1 MLMLRR
7 VLVVLAGWLVVAG
20 LGLPAGA
27 LGAGDANQAACPNE
41 ALEGFR
47 EYLADCRGYE
57 MVSPPFKDSWGT
69 GGAARG
75 ASTTGGAASAVSV
88 DGSRIVFNSLGVF
101 AGAQDSLAL
110 NGGYY
115 LFSRSGSGWATS
127 AIGPSQASFPAQ
139 WFWTVSSDLG
149 RSLWVVHSPSQ
160 SVNAADLYVREGD
173 GSLVKVGPLVPPSA
187 SGGPPAGSHEEIPR
201 AEGSEIVYAGASSD
215 LSHVLFNTNDKSIS
229 WPGDTTVDRTPSL
242 YEYVGVGNT
251 RPALVGV
258 DGEGRLIS
266 DCGTSLGSQ
275 GTIGL
280 GSNDAYN
287 AVSGG
292 GGVVFFTSKGY
303 QVFGG
308 SEFPCVGGERAPE
321 VSELYARLGG
331 FETVAISEPS
341 VGQCGAC
348 DTSVRM
354 PAEFQGASLDGSK
367 VFFLSEQGLLEGA
380 TGMNLYEYDFDAQG
394 SKKVS
399 RVSGG
404 VVEPLV
410 QGVARVSGDGSR
422 VYFVAKGVLSEG
434 ANGEGREPVAGGENL
449 YVFERD
455 AAYPAGR
462 VGFVGTLSEED
473 SGDWSTRDARP
484 VQATPDGRFL
494 VFNSV
499 ADLTA
504 GDTSSKEQVFEYDAV
519 TERLVRVSVGQAGYA
534 SGMANADAHS
544 SFISSQFYNEG
555 VASAA
560 AASGLAVSAD
570 GSTVVFNSAA
580 ALTPGAEVAAAAHAS
595 SAYEYRSV
603 GSIANGNVY
612 LVSDGTSKLGGVVGG
627 LDASAQ
633 DVFWSTGDQVLAGD
647 GDLRPDTYDAR
658 VGGGFPVMAGSV
670 GCVGEA
676 CQGAGSAGVSFG
688 VPGSVGVAGGGNLSP
703 PTGSVPVPVV
713 APKAKAPTRAQRL
726 AGALRGCRHKAKAK
740 RRVCEAQA
748 RKRFAGKANVNA
760 KGKG

>member
-7 VLVVLAGWLVVAG
+7 VLVVLAGLLVVAG

-27 LGAGDANQAACPNE
+27 LGAGDGNQAACPNE

-57 MVSPPFKDSWGT
+57 MVSPSFKDGYN
-69 GGAARG
+69 AAVE
-75 ASTTGGAASAVSV
+75 AVSV
-88 DGSRIVFNSLGVF
+88 DGSRVLDSSLGVF
-101 AGAQDSLAL
+101 AGTQSSIRE
-110 NGGYY
+110 GVHGSYY
-115 LFSRSGSGWATS
+115 LFSRSGSGWAAS
-127 AIGPSQASFPAQ
+127 AIGPPQSVFPTEAFLAASP
-139 WFWTVSSDLG
+139 DLS
-149 RSLWVVHSPSQ
+149 RSLWAMHTRSQ
-160 SVNAADLYVREGD
+160 SLYAKDLYVREGD
-173 GSLVKVGPLVPPSA
+173 GSLVEVGPMVPPSV
-187 SGGPPAGSHEEIPR
+187 SGGPAVGSR
-201 AEGSEIVYAGASSD
+201 DQFFFGGSEIGYLGASSD
-215 LSHVLFNTNDKSIS
+215 LSHVLFNIENRQAA
-229 WPGDTTVDRTPSL
+229 WPGDTTGEPGEPSL

-258 DGEGRLIS
+258 DGGGRLIS
-266 DCGTSLGSQ
+266 DCGTSLGSR
-275 GTIGL
+275 GAT
-280 GSNDAYN
+280 DVYN
-287 AVSGG
+287 AVSGSG
-292 GGVVFFTSKGY
+292 ETVFFTPTGH

-308 SEFPCVGGERAPE
+308 SGFPCVGGERGPE

-331 FETVAISEPS
+331 IETVAISEPS
-341 VGQCGAC
+341 VAECEAC

-354 PAEFQGASLDGSK
+354 PAEFQGASMDGSK

-380 TGMNLYEYDFDAQG
+380 TGMNLYEYDFDSPEG
-394 SKKVS
+394 RKVL
-399 RVSGG
+399 RISGG
-404 VVEPLV
+404 VAEPLV
-410 QGVARVSGDGSR
+410 QGVARVSEDGSR

-434 ANGEGREPVAGGENL
+434 ANGEGREPVVGGENL

-544 SFISSQFYNEG
+544 SSIPTRGYAEALSP
-555 VASAA
+555 AA
-560 AASGLAVSAD
+560 AATELAVSAD
-570 GSTVVFNSAA
+570 GSTVVFGSVA
-580 ALTPGAEVAAAAHAS
+580 ALTAGAETAAAAGAS
-595 SAYEYRSV
+595 SVYEYRST
-603 GSIANGNVY
+603 GSIGNGGVY
-612 LVSDGTSKLGGVVGG
+612 LVSDGTNTVGANLSG
-627 LDASAQ
+627 LDASGQ
-633 DVFWSTGDQVLAGD
+633 DAFFSTVDPLLAGD
-647 GDLRPDTYDAR
+647 GDFLRDVYDAR
-658 VGGGFPVMAGSV
+658 VGGGLPVVAGGV
-670 GCVGEA
+670 GCSGEA

-688 VPGSVGVAGGGNLSP
+688 VPGSVGVVGGGNLSP
-703 PTGSVPVPVV
+703 PAVSPPGPVV

-726 AGALRGCRHKAKAK
+726 AGALRACRREARAR
-740 RRVCEAQA
+740 RRVCEALA
-748 RKRFAGKANVNA
+748 RRRFAGKANVNA